1 MSLFDSTQLALE
13 SAARGASMRQEALTN
28 NLANINTPGY
38 QRQDVDFHAALLAA
52 QASGQ
57 DPTTIDFA
65 PSTDPTRVVR
75 ADGSG
80 LDIDEEGAD
89 LAENSLEYQAIV
101 QVMGARFDI
110 LKTAIGAA

>member
-13 SAARGASMRQEALTN
+13 SAARGASMRQQALTN

-38 QRQDVDFHAALLAA
+38 QRQDVDFHSALQAAKAA
-52 QASGQ
+52 RE
-57 DPTTIDFA
+57 DPTTIAFT

-80 LDIDEEGAD
+80 LDIDQEGAS

-101 QVMGARFDI
+101 QVMGARFAI
-110 LKTAIGAA
+110 LKTAIGVV

>member
-13 SAARGASMRQEALTN
+13 SAAQGASMRQQALTN

-38 QRQDVDFHAALLAA
+38 QRQDVDFHSALQAA
-52 QASGQ
+52 QASGV
-57 DPTTIDFA
+57 DPTTIDYQ
-65 PSTDPTRVVR
+65 PQTDPTRVVR

-80 LDIDEEGAD
+80 LDVDEEGAN

-101 QVMGARFDI
+101 QVMSSRFDI
-110 LKTAIGAA
+110 VRTAIGF